1 MKLFTVEFLKK
12 HMMSSRLSHPK
23 EILDEAL
30 EKLKETYGIKA
41 NFSSDGQ
48 MLSLKYDQLES
59 PKDNKIV
66 RECRGLVLDSWT
78 LGPVCIQFNR
88 FFNYGESGDDI
99 TIDNMLV
106 VEKHD
111 GSLMSIYYHLGQWN
125 CCTSGTPTAE
135 TNVGDWDITFK
146 DLFWK
151 AFKGDKSK
159 LKLDHTYTF
168 ELVSPHN
175 KVVRDYAEPDL
186 VLLGARKCHM
196 ELDWAACNAIAM
208 EHGFTRPEV
217 YDLKDIDSIIES
229 WKHLKPQE
237 EGYVAVDYTKRN
249 EFGNFKRCK
258 IKNPAYVA
266 LHRLKDSSCNSR
278 RALLEVVLTGEMDEI
293 ITYFPE
299 YQETI
304 RDFEN
309 KVNKLIKDH
318 DEFIAQARD
327 EGWPPQQ
334 IGPRAGQQGLIAG
347 WVFTVIN
354 GKAVDTK
361 DVIREGIKS
370 KGLKCFAR
378 NLLKRW

>member
-1 MKLFTVEFLKK
+1 MQYLHTVKYLNKI
-12 HMMSSRLSHPK
+12 MMHNGNVLEP
-23 EILDEAL
+23 AL
-30 EKLKETYGIKA
+30 ERLEDEYGIKA
-41 NFSSDGQ
+41 NLSPCGEL
-48 MLSLKYDQLES
+48 LSLKYNQLDS
-59 PKDNKIV
+59 PKTHPIV
-66 RECRGLVLDSWT
+66 RECRGLVLDAKT
-78 LGPVCIQFNR
+78 LNPVCIQFNR
-88 FFNYGESGDDI
+88 FFNYGESDDEI
-99 TIDNMLV
+99 NIDNMMV

-111 GSLMSIYYHLGQWN
+111 GSLMSLYYHLGQWH

-135 TNVGDWDITFK
+135 TDVGDWQISFK
-146 DLFWK
+146 DLFWQ
-151 AFKGDKSK
+151 AFKGNKDL
-159 LKLDHTYTF
+159 LKKDHTYTF
-168 ELVSPHN
+168 ELVAPHN
-175 KVVRDYAEPDL
+175 KIVRDYSTPDL
-186 VLLGARKCHM
+186 VLLGARKQFK
-196 ELDWAACNAIAM
+196 ELDAMACDAIAR
-208 EHGFTRPEV
+208 EHGFTRPEI

-237 EGYVAVDYTKRN
+237 EGYVAVDYSQKD
-249 EFGNFKRCK
+249 EFGNFTRCK

-299 YQETI
+299 YTKTI

-309 KVNKLIKDH
+309 KVNTLIKEH

-354 GKAVDTK
+354 GKALDTK
-361 DVIREGIKS
+361 DVIRQGIKS
-370 KGLKCFAR
+370 KGLKCFSR
-378 NLLKRW
+378 TLLKRW